1 MTVSP
6 TASLCPTFPTASAA
20 KTAPS
25 IAARRYRPDD
35 TEKVHPRVVE
45 VWKGPS
51 AYSAMDTEGEFV
63 LFEGGAAYRY
73 ASVMIVR
80 TNLTVQ

>member
-1 MTVSP
+1 M
-6 TASLCPTFPTASAA
+6 
-20 KTAPS
+20 
-25 IAARRYRPDD
+25 
-35 TEKVHPRVVE
+35 VE